1 MSVTKEECDQQ
12 EELVTLENDGGAS
25 VTFLHY
31 SGELQGGGSGVYMN
45 KEEISKVASSQF
57 IPGFVQATDH
67 SSLGEFMVARI
78 KTIGKLNMQTD
89 REYKEV
95 DGNVAYA
102 VLPVSEEGIREGV
115 RRAISG
121 EYTFWYS
128 STISFTAS
136 TSEEFTPQEEK
147 EVIAI
152 LSSFRI
158 A

>member
-1 MSVTKEECDQQ
+1 M
-12 EELVTLENDGGAS
+12 
-25 VTFLHY
+25 
-31 SGELQGGGSGVYMN
+31 
-45 KEEISKVASSQF
+45 
-57 IPGFVQATDH
+57 
-67 SSLGEFMVARI
+67 
-78 KTIGKLNMQTD
+78 
-89 REYKEV
+89 YKRQ
-95 DGNVAYA
+95 
-102 VLPVSEEGIREGV
+102 SEEGIREGV

>member
-1 MSVTKEECDQQ
+1 MPKPIWRATVLWTDWCTWDEDYN
-12 EELVTLENDGGAS
+12 VHI
-25 VTFLHY
+25 V
-31 SGELQGGGSGVYMN
+31 
-45 KEEISKVASSQF
+45 EEIRK
-57 IPGFVQATDH
+57 GLVQLAT
-67 SSLGEFMVARI
+67 R
-78 KTIGKLNMQTD
+78 KTD
-89 REYKEV
+89 EYTEV

-136 TSEEFTPQEEK
+136 NSEEFTPQEEK

>member
-1 MSVTKEECDQQ
+1 
-12 EELVTLENDGGAS
+12 
-25 VTFLHY
+25 
-31 SGELQGGGSGVYMN
+31 MN
-45 KEEISKVASSQF
+45 KEEISKVASAQF
-57 IPGFVQATDH
+57 VPGFVQATDH

-78 KTIGKLNMQTD
+78 KTIGKLNMKTD
-89 REYKEV
+89 REYTEV

-136 TSEEFTPQEEK
+136 NSEEFTPQEEK